1 MLMIAFIP
9 LVVLAVQ
16 PLGYLSYWVPVIFIG
31 IGASAHQAWSANIY
45 TTVSDMF
52 PKRSIATVVGI
63 GGMAGGLGGV
73 VVSKVGGW
81 LFDSYKLKAVNATWS
96 SATSTDFS
104 DYLNKV
110 VSLNVTDKKGIL
122 VNVAQKDWS
131 NLTMDIQAKLQAVD
145 PSQYELF
152 IHIQKE
158 AVRGSLTTAYSMM
171 FAFCAV
177 AYLIAWSIMKSLV
190 PKEKIINL

>member
-1 MLMIAFIP
+1 
-9 LVVLAVQ
+9 
-16 PLGYLSYWVPVIFIG
+16 
-31 IGASAHQAWSANIY
+31 
-45 TTVSDMF
+45 
-52 PKRSIATVVGI
+52 
-63 GGMAGGLGGV
+63 
-73 VVSKVGGW
+73 
-81 LFDSYKLKAVNATWS
+81 LKAVNATWS
-96 SATSTDFS
+96 SATNTGFS

-131 NLTMDIQAKLQAVD
+131 NLTKDIQAKLQAVD
-145 PSQYELF
+145 PTQYELF

-171 FAFCAV
+171 CAFCAV